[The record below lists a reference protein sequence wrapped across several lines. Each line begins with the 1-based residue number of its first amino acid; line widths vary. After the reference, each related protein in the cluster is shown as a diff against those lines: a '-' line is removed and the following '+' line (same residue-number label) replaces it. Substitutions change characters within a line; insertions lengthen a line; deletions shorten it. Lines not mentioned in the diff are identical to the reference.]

1 MPNSKSVRKQTS
13 KKEEFESYFLD
24 DHDPEKIVFL
34 VQCWRGEESL
44 ESEGIAFLEK
54 GHVDCV
60 RELAEAFIT
69 HGHDPKRR
77 RTEYESR
84 EEAQKRE
91 VLEFIF
97 KPKFEKA
104 PLEEQKRLLKEACEK
119 KEKYHELQ
127 TQARRE
133 FVSAKDREA
142 KLRISRKYDEQIAEL
157 GLEVFYETGKTFLEL
172 VQIKI
177 GERPR
182 HPRSQRIRPKPRK
195 ERQLAKAMSG
205 HLSPFSYDY
214 LKLKSGKG
222 QITYTRKEVREEDGE
237 EREVAFEVIGLSDR
251 AEMGLDFLFDKHGKR
266 NGAELLKSEPR
277 PADIITLR
285 KFEETIK
292 KTEEDGTVVHGI
304 PFTSAEFRKRLGVRL
319 TDQEIA
325 EVLHELRNTE
335 VMLKGAKIWCEKGEE
350 RKRYKRVTFESSIIQ
365 DVVTEETG
373 KLAPKGNVQHKFIA
387 TFSTAWNMIFSNDIL
402 YRRYACFPKAFYGDI
417 SIGARALGRWVACW
431 RSCYLPI
438 GRASE
443 ILGYGRTSNL
453 RKRKKDI
460 EVKLDE
466 LKRVGI
472 IKSWERAKKDGVER
486 VGSQT
491 TYRIVRG

>member
-1 MPNSKSVRKQTS
+1 MKERDNEE
-13 KKEEFESYFLD
+13 EEFDFVAAFPPQGARDKVS
-24 DHDPEKIVFL
+24 L
-34 VQCWRGEESL
+34 VQCWRGENSL
-44 ESEGIAFLEK
+44 ESEGIAYLEEK
-54 GHVDCV
+54 RVDCL
-60 RELAEAFIT
+60 RILAEGFIT
-69 HGHDPKRR
+69 RGRIKERYPPKQ
-77 RTEYESR
+77 EQR
-84 EEAQKRE
+84 EEAHKRA
-91 VLEFIF
+91 VLGFIF
-97 KPKFEKA
+97 KPRFEKVS
-104 PLEEQKRLLKEACEK
+104 LEEQKRLLKEACKK

-133 FVSAKDREA
+133 FASAKDREA
-142 KLRISRKYDEQIAEL
+142 KLRVSRKYDEQIAEL

-172 VQIKI
+172 AQIKI

-222 QITYTRKEVREEDGE
+222 QITFTRKEVREEDGE
-237 EREVAFEVIGLSDR
+237 EREVVFEVIGLSDR
-251 AEMGLDFLFDKHGKR
+251 AEMGIDFLFDKHGKR

-285 KFEETIK
+285 KFEEAIK

-325 EVLHELRNTE
+325 ELLHELRNTE

-373 KLAPKGNVQHKFIA
+373 KLAPKGNIQHKFIA

-402 YRRYACFPKAFYGDI
+402 HQRYACFPKEFYYDI
-417 SIGARALGRWVACW
+417 SIGTRALGRYVGCW
-431 RSCYLPI
+431 KSTYLTI
-438 GRASE
+438 GQASE
-443 ILGYGRTSNL
+443 ILGYKEEVRNWRT
-453 RKRKKDI
+453 RKQNI
-460 EVKLDE
+460 EAKLDE
-466 LKRVGI
+466 LKRIKI
-472 IKSWERAKKDGVER
+472 IKSWKRCEKDGREL
-486 VGSQT
+486 VGKQT
-491 TYRIVRG
+491 VYKIVRG